1 MKKRYFSLLLA
12 IGLAFGLMVPAYAD
26 HYDGESDWLVTFDG
40 TKMDQNFKSSEMA
53 DAVLNKVQPGDDIT
67 FTVSLRNDYTKA
79 TDWWMKNEVL
89 DNFEDAVAAGGAYSY
104 KLQYID
110 PDGNTSVLYDSETV
124 GGDVGT
130 SDNRE
135 GLKEATGALEDY
147 FYLDTLRH
155 GETGKVTLDIEVEG
169 QTEGNDYQDTLA
181 QLMMKFAVEIN
192 EEEPAEPENTPST
205 PPTPTNPTPS
215 NPTPSSPT
223 PTTPTAR
230 TTYPTTPTPV
240 STTSRNAVRTGDEMD
255 LVPYLI
261 AAGVS
266 GLLLLVIAMFRLKKN
281 QKKQ

>member
-1 MKKRYFSLLLA
+1 MKKRCFSFLLTV
-12 IGLAFGLMVPAYAD
+12 GLAFGLLIPAYAD
-26 HYDGESDWLVTFDG
+26 HYDGASGWLVTFDG
-40 TKMDQNFKSSEMA
+40 TKVSQNFKSSEMA

-67 FTVSLRNDYTKA
+67 FTVSLRNDYSKA

-89 DNFEDAVAAGGAYSY
+89 KNFEDAVAKSGAYSY

-155 GETGKVTLDIEVEG
+155 TETGKVTLDIEVEG

-181 QLMMKFAVEIN
+181 QLMMKFAVELN
-192 EEEPAEPENTPST
+192 EEEPAEPENNPST
-205 PPTPTNPTPS
+205 PRTPTNPTPS

-223 PTTPTAR
+223 PSTPVR
-230 TTYPTTPTPV
+230 TYPTTPTPV
-240 STTSRNAVRTGDEMD
+240 STTSRNAVRTGDEMN

-266 GLLLLVIAMFRLKKN
+266 GLLLLVIAMIRLKKN
-281 QKKQ
+281 DKKQ